1 MMSNALISIKPKH
14 VANIISGKKTV
25 ELRTRSLNLPT
36 GSKLWIYSTLP
47 TGRVEASV
55 TVAFIDTQS
64 PSYIWKKY
72 KNQICID
79 KSEFD
84 TYTNNR
90 SNVTVIGLSDVS
102 LVEKDL
108 CLETLRTFDR
118 SFTPPQFFMR
128 LTADKK
134 IYSAFS

>member
-1 MMSNALISIKPKH
+1 MSNALISIKPKH

-47 TGRVEASV
+47 TGKVEVS
-55 TVAFIDTQS
+55 TTIAFIETK
-64 PSYIWKKY
+64 PPAYIWKKH
-72 KNQICID
+72 KDQICIS

-84 TYTNNR
+84 DYTNGR
-90 SNVTVIGLSDVS
+90 SQVTVIGLSDVK
-102 LVEKDL
+102 LVKKDL
-108 CLETLRTFDR
+108 CLKTLRTFDT
-118 SFTPPQFFMR
+118 SFTPPQFFMK